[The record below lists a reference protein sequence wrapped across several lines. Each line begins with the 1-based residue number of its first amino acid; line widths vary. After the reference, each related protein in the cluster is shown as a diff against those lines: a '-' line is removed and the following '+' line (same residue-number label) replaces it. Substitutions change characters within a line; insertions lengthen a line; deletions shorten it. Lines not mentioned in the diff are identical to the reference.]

1 VNRRRRALVLA
12 GIALL
17 LGGLAAAD
25 VAGREAAL
33 AQRLGPEIPVVVAR
47 ADVPAGAVFDPRR
60 LGVRK
65 VPARFAPVAA
75 AAAPQELA
83 GMRAAVDVPAG
94 ADVAVGMVD
103 SAGEE
108 SVPGAPVRPGERVA
122 ELVAAGSAQLVQP
135 GGRVDVLVTRTGED
149 GAPGGT
155 ELVLEDVEVLS
166 VGPADPAAAGGE
178 ETAPATGAT
187 RVAASLRV
195 TLRQAVYLAAAQAFA
210 SELRLLPRPADDRE
224 RGDAGLT
231 VDETLR

>member
-1 VNRRRRALVLA
+1 MNRRRRALVLA

-33 AQRLGPEIPVVVAR
+33 AQRLGHEIPVVVTR

-60 LGVRK
+60 LGVRR

-75 AAAPQELA
+75 AAAPRELA
-83 GMRAAVDVPAG
+83 GLRAAVDVPAG

-103 SAGEE
+103 SSEGDTVA
-108 SVPGAPVRPGERVA
+108 GAPVRPGERVA
-122 ELVAAGSAQLVQP
+122 ELVATGSPQLVQP

-149 GAPGGT
+149 GSPGAT
-155 ELVLEDVEVLS
+155 ELALEDVEVLA
-166 VGPADPAAAGGE
+166 VGPADAAAGGE
-178 ETAPATGAT
+178 DVAPATGAV

-231 VDETLR
+231 VDEKLR

>member
-47 ADVPAGAVFDPRR
+47 ADVPAGAAFDPQR
-60 LGVRK
+60 LGVRR

-83 GMRAAVDVPAG
+83 GLRAAVHVPAG

-103 SAGEE
+103 SGEE
-108 SVPGAPVRPGERVA
+108 GAAAGAPVRPGERVA
-122 ELVAAGSAQLVQP
+122 ELVAAGSPELVQP

-149 GAPGGT
+149 GVSGGT
-155 ELVLEDVEVLS
+155 ELALEDVEVLA
-166 VGPADPAAAGGE
+166 VGPADPAAGGE
-178 ETAPATGAT
+178 DAASATGAV

-231 VDETLR
+231 VEETLR

>member
-1 VNRRRRALVLA
+1 MNRRRRALVL
-12 GIALL
+12 GGLALL
-17 LGGLAAAD
+17 LGGLAAAE

-33 AQRLGPEIPVVVAR
+33 GQRLGNEIPVVVAR
-47 ADVPAGAVFDPRR
+47 ADVPAGAVFDPHR
-60 LGVRK
+60 LGVRR

-75 AAAPQELA
+75 AAAPRELA
-83 GMRAAVDVPAG
+83 GLRAAVDVPAG

-103 SAGEE
+103 SGEDE
-108 SVPGAPVRPGERVA
+108 DAVAGAPVRPGERVA

-149 GAPGGT
+149 GGLGGT
-155 ELVLEDVEVLS
+155 ELALEDVEVLA
-166 VGPADPAAAGGE
+166 VGPAEPAAAGE
-178 ETAPATGAT
+178 DAAPATGVM

-210 SELRLLPRPADDRE
+210 SELRLLPRPAEDRE

-231 VDETLR
+231 VDQTLR

>member
-33 AQRLGPEIPVVVAR
+33 AQRLGSEIPVVVAR

-60 LGVRK
+60 LGVRR

-75 AAAPQELA
+75 AAAPRELA
-83 GMRAAVDVPAG
+83 GLRAAVDVPAG

-103 SAGEE
+103 SGEE
-108 SVPGAPVRPGERVA
+108 EGAVSGAPVRPGERVA
-122 ELVAAGSAQLVQP
+122 EIVAAGSPELVQP
-135 GGRVDVLVTRTGED
+135 GGRVDVLVTRPGQD
-149 GAPGGT
+149 GLGGGT
-155 ELVLEDVEVLS
+155 ELALEDVEVLA
-166 VGPADPAAAGGE
+166 VGPADPAAEGDDA
-178 ETAPATGAT
+178 APATGAM

-210 SELRLLPRPADDRE
+210 SELRLLPRPAGDRE
-224 RGDAGLT
+224 RGEAGLT
-231 VDETLR
+231 VEETLR

>member
-1 VNRRRRALVLA
+1 MNRRRRALVLA

-47 ADVPAGAVFDPRR
+47 ADVRSGAVFDPAR
-60 LGVRK
+60 LGVRR

-83 GMRAAVDVPAG
+83 GLRAAVDVPAG

-103 SAGEE
+103 SGEE
-108 SVPGAPVRPGERVA
+108 EAATGAPVRPGERVA
-122 ELVAAGSAQLVQP
+122 ELVAAGSPELVQP
-135 GGRVDVLVTRTGED
+135 GGRVDVLVTRTGDD
-149 GAPGGT
+149 GASGGT
-155 ELVLEDVEVLS
+155 ELALEDVEVLA
-166 VGPADPAAAGGE
+166 VGPADPAAGGE
-178 ETAPATGAT
+178 DVASATGAV

-231 VDETLR
+231 VEETLR